1 MTTKKKSNAVSVTVE
16 PKQLAAAL
24 SGAAA
29 IVDSR
34 AAIHILTMVRLV
46 SDGAT
51 LQITT
56 SDLNIQYQQSIRA
69 DGDTFSCAVDAK
81 RLLQMASAADAGK
94 EFVMSHDG
102 DRMTIKAGKS
112 RWTLPSLPS
121 DDFPTIS
128 ADGLCAPMEISAQSF
143 AAIAKMTVWA
153 GSDEQSRPYLNGV
166 YLDGPDGNMCVT
178 ATNGHVLAHTLTS
191 YKWQKS
197 AVNVIIS
204 KSTMKAIASACGDA
218 GGNVALSWNENKI
231 VADFGGGGPVIT
243 SVLVE
248 GNYPD
253 YRRIFPEPCE
263 PIAVETSDIVSA
275 VRRVKIASDAKDK
288 KLRISRLD
296 GGLSISIEGTA
307 GMEGVE
313 EVAADCQA
321 GFTSG
326 ANADYVMSML
336 SAIAAESI
344 TIEQKDERSVMQ
356 FRAVSQDVEMNFT
369 GLVMP
374 MAI

>member
-16 PKQLAAAL
+16 PKELAASL

-34 AAIHILTMVRLV
+34 AAIPILTMVRLV
-46 SDGAT
+46 SDGKA

-69 DGDTFSCAVDAK
+69 DGDEFSCAVDAK

-94 EFVMSHDG
+94 EFIMSQDG

-121 DDFPTIS
+121 EDFPTMS
-128 ADGLCAPMEISAQSF
+128 VDGLSASMEVSAQSF
-143 AAIAKMTVWA
+143 ASIAKKVLWA
-153 GSDEQSRPYLNGV
+153 ASDEMSRPYLNGV
-166 YLDGPDGNMCVT
+166 FLNLHDGKSCFS
-178 ATNGHVLAHTLTS
+178 ATNGQVLATADTT
-191 YKWQKS
+191 YKWPKD
-197 AVNVIIS
+197 AENVIIARQ
-204 KSTMKAIASACGDA
+204 TVKAIAAACGDS
-218 GGNVALSWNENKI
+218 GSINLSWNNSRI
-231 VADFGGGGPVIT
+231 MADFGDGGPVIL

-253 YRRIFPEPCE
+253 YRRIMPEPCE
-263 PIAVETSDIVSA
+263 PIALETDDMISA

-296 GGLSISIEGTA
+296 GALSISIEGTA

-313 EVAADCQA
+313 EVAADCNA

-326 ANADYVMSML
+326 ANAEYITNML
-336 SAIAAESI
+336 SAIGAESV
-344 TIEQKDERSVMQ
+344 TVEQKDERSVMQ
-356 FRAVSQDVEMNFT
+356 FRPVSQDVEMDFT